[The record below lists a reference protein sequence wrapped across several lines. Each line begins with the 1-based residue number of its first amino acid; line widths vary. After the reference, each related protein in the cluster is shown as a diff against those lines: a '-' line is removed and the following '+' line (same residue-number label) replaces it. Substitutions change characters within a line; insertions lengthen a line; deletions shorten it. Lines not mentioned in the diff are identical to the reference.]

1 MNDHV
6 ENARKVEHVVESR
19 LSVCKACELELE
31 RAGDCPM
38 LRPSFLVDPFQGRT
52 TISAVRLIRKSSI
65 TSITLP
71 IVPGE
76 ATRRTIRAGDSG
88 KQLYEGVLC
97 RNGYRKKKKGLASYT
112 RELSTGRMIYRP
124 KSERRKRG
132 LTARTMSEVRVAE
145 ADVG

>member
-6 ENARKVEHVVESR
+6 ENARKVEQSVESR
-19 LSVCKACELELE
+19 DIYGLYKYESRRARSRGACPTLLSSI
-31 RAGDCPM
+31 
-38 LRPSFLVDPFQGRT
+38 PSYCQGQTTTLLVT
-52 TISAVRLIRKSSI
+52 ALLVRKSSI

-97 RNGYRKKKKGLASYT
+97 RNGYRKKKKRACKLHT
-112 RELSTGRMIYRP
+112 
-124 KSERRKRG
+124 
-132 LTARTMSEVRVAE
+132 
-145 ADVG
+145 